1 MPIMRK
7 SSKFKIFWNTY
18 TGTKVKDIILK
29 ILRKYKRMPKYDYI
43 EKLHES
49 KVVLNTLS
57 PDNLIGPRFYE
68 TMASRAI
75 CLCEESDSINTVF
88 KPMEHY
94 VPFHSID
101 EILEKLSFCLS
112 DSIEIEKIREN
123 SYDYVVSNHTY
134 DIRAKKILNLI
145 QQI

>member
-1 MPIMRK
+1 MPRAE
-7 SSKFKIFWNTY
+7 
-18 TGTKVKDIILK
+18 
-29 ILRKYKRMPKYDYI
+29 YI
-43 EKLHES
+43 EKLHQS

-75 CLCEESDSINTVF
+75 CLCKESDLINTVF

-94 VPFHSID
+94 VPFRSTD

-112 DSIEIEKIREN
+112 DSSEIEKIREN

-134 DIRAKKILNLI
+134 DIRADKILTI
-145 QQI
+145 MQQIK